1 MAILSEE
8 TWIKEELA
16 FLGELGL
23 GAKDQDHNEVT
34 RIQEWV
40 TYFGFVT
47 GIDGDFGPATE
58 KAVRKFQGAKRL
70 PETGRVDEVTFRA
83 LTMPLVAVLA
93 PPAPKPTTMSDA
105 IVAFAKQHLS
115 VHPIETGGPNCGPW
129 VRFYMKGRQ
138 GEEWLWCAG
147 FACTIVRQASELLG
161 SKSPITYQVGCDAI
175 AREAERLGS
184 SFAGTDVI
192 RDPTKARKITPGSLF
207 LIRNQNNPG
216 DWIHTGIVIDA
227 DSHSFTTIE
236 GNSNT
241 AGGRNGFEVCQRERG
256 YKQADFFLINVDTAA
271 IA

>member
-1 MAILSEE
+1 MVILSEE
-8 TWIKEELA
+8 PWVKKELA
-16 FLGELGL
+16 FTGVLDLGT
-23 GAKDQDHNEVT
+23 QDHDHDEVR

-58 KAVRKFQGAKRL
+58 KAVRKFQVAKRL
-70 PETGRVDEVTFRA
+70 PVTGRVDEVTFRA

-93 PPAPKPTTMSDA
+93 PPVPKSAKMSDA

-138 GEEWLWCAG
+138 GEDWLWCAG
-147 FACTIVRQASELLG
+147 FTCTVVRQASELLEAM
-161 SKSPITYQVGCDAI
+161 SPVTYEVSCDAI
-175 AREAERLGS
+175 AQEAKKRKRYL
-184 SFAGTDVI
+184 AGTDVI
-192 RDPTKARKITPGSLF
+192 QDPDNAGKITPGSLF
-207 LIRNQNNPG
+207 LIRNKNTPG

-236 GNSNT
+236 GNSNA
-241 AGGRNGFEVCQRERG
+241 AGSTNGFEVCQRERG
-256 YKQADFFLINVDTAA
+256 YKQADFFLANVDTAKMA
-271 IA
+271 